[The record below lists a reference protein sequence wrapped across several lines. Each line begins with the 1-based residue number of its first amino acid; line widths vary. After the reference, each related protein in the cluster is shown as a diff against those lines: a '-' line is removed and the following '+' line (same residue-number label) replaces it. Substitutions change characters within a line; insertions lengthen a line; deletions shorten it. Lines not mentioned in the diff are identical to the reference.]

1 MFSTIK
7 RIGAIA
13 ALALSALAVSGCS
26 YEKVEPATKG
36 KVISASGYADD
47 IKEPGRYW
55 MLGSER
61 MITLDT
67 STQNKVQGVSIRM
80 KDKMELGVGVSFRG
94 RIKSDQKIINA
105 MFNDITVKDD
115 HVSFEQ
121 VYNIYGRDVIA
132 RVVRDVLSPYTNEEF
147 MQNQAEIQKEVAVAL
162 AAAMAT
168 SPIEVSN
175 VLLGGIKLPDEIT
188 KAINKQNERE
198 LAIKTEEN
206 EQAVRMVAK
215 ANEMKLA
222 EADKAIRILRA
233 ETIRKENEITNSGLS
248 PMLIEY
254 RKIEAA
260 ENIAKIQAE
269 NKNIVYAPYE
279 AMGTTGMSNQIFR
292 RQ

>member
-7 RIGAIA
+7 RTGVIVAIA
-13 ALALSALAVSGCS
+13 LAASSLAGC
-26 YEKVEPATKG
+26 YAKVEPATKG
-36 KVISASGYADD
+36 KIISSSGYADD
-47 IKEPGRYW
+47 IKEPGRYF
-55 MLGSER
+55 LIGTER

-105 MFNDITVKDD
+105 MFNDIAVKDD
-115 HVSFEQ
+115 SVSFDQ
-121 VYNIYGRDVIA
+121 VYNVYGRDVIA

-147 MQNQAEIQKEVAVAL
+147 MQNQAEIQKQV
-162 AAAMAT
+162 AAALTVAMES

-206 EQAVRMVAK
+206 NQAVRMVEK
-215 ANEMKLA
+215 ENEMKLA
-222 EADKAIRILRA
+222 QADKAIRILKA
-233 ETIRKENEITNSGLS
+233 ETIRRENEITNSGLS

-260 ENIAKIQAE
+260 ENIAKMQAE
-269 NKNIVYAPYE
+269 NDKATFVPYE
-279 AMGTTGMSNQIFR
+279 ALGSTGLSNRVFQR
-292 RQ
+292 

>member
-7 RIGAIA
+7 RISS
-13 ALALSALAVSGCS
+13 ALALAVAAATLTGCMA
-26 YEKVEPATKG
+26 KVEPATKG
-36 KVISASGYADD
+36 KVISSSGYADD
-47 IKEPGRYW
+47 IKEPGRYF
-55 MLGSER
+55 MTFTER

-67 STQNKVQGVSIRM
+67 STQNKVQGVSVRM

-94 RIKSDQKIINA
+94 RIKGDQRIINA

-115 HVSFEQ
+115 NVSFDQ

-147 MQNQAEIQKEVAVAL
+147 MQNQAEIQKEVANAL
-162 AAAMAT
+162 TEAMKN

-175 VLLGGIKLPDEIT
+175 VLLGGIKLPEEIT

-222 EADKAIRILRA
+222 EADKAIRILKA

-254 RKIEAA
+254 RKIEAS
-260 ENIAKIQAE
+260 ENIAKMQAE
-269 NKNIVYAPYE
+269 NDKATFVPYE
-279 AMGTTGMSNQIFR
+279 ALGSTGLSNRVFQR
-292 RQ
+292 

>member
-13 ALALSALAVSGCS
+13 ALALSAWAISGCS

-55 MLGSER
+55 MIGSER

-248 PMLIEY
+248 PMLLEY
-254 RKIEAA
+254 RRIEAA
-260 ENIAKIQAE
+260 ENIARVQAE
-269 NKNIVYAPYE
+269 NDKATFVPYE
-279 AMGTTGMSNQIFR
+279 ALGTSGLSNR
-292 RQ
+292 VMR

>member
-7 RIGAIA
+7 RIGVIA
-13 ALALSALAVSGCS
+13 AIALSAAALTGCS
-26 YEKVEPATKG
+26 YERVEPATKG
-36 KVISASGYADD
+36 KVISSSGYADD

-94 RIKSDQKIINA
+94 RIKGDQKIINA

-115 HVSFEQ
+115 HVSFDQ
-121 VYNIYGRDVIA
+121 IYNIYGRDVIA

-147 MQNQAEIQKEVAVAL
+147 MQNQVEIQKEVAVAL
-162 AAAMAT
+162 AAAMVQ
-168 SPIEVSN
+168 SPIEISN

-269 NKNIVYAPYE
+269 NNNVVYAPYE